1 MPGGCPGRWQPR
13 GCFSQLE
20 SEAGQDPTSEGAQGH
35 LHPRRGSRSP
45 SGNCSV
51 PSPTGKNL
59 ILVSVDP
66 AREFRS
72 FSASSF
78 VFIVRKITNLTF
90 SYL

>member
-45 SGNCSV
+45 SGLCAFPHWEKSD
-51 PSPTGKNL
+51 TGQCGPCKR
-59 ILVSVDP
+59 I
-66 AREFRS
+66 
-72 FSASSF
+72 
-78 VFIVRKITNLTF
+78 
-90 SYL
+90 